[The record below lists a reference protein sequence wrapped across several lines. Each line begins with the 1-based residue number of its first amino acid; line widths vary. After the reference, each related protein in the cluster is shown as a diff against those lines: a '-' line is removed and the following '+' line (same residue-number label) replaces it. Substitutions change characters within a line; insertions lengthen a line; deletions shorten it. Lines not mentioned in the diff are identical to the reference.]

1 MATPRTNEEILKQ
14 FGIVPAP
21 APAAGAPAAAPP
33 TGRSNAEILKQFGIQ
48 PEPEPPKLSKT
59 APTTDV
65 NLRTRKALS
74 TVIGNTVE
82 EQRAARLR
90 AELAAAPDFD
100 TYMKI
105 SNQLADLENALE
117 PREAAAYPGGPTRK
131 QGESGPFGVPQLSI
145 DASPKP
151 LDVQTGVSP
160 TLFDILRPQ
169 TRVGPIVQ
177 EELAGTGKMRERG
190 NLPMLLIPEDS
201 IAERVK
207 GKTAE
212 ERQFLLDEVA
222 ASREMI
228 RKLAEDNPNASP
240 GSIYQQYI
248 IELKDI
254 DAAMNGKGRLGMT
267 TQEPGKAPNM
277 AAAIY
282 SRQTTP
288 GFVPNLT
295 ASQQAYLQKY
305 YSSTY
310 ARRSAEAE
318 AGLRT
323 RLAAEDVPDISN
335 IGNLSEED
343 ISSGRIGVTKR
354 KRTPAELEAA
364 VKGQLPDEVARLQL
378 PWWASD
384 KREEILANPE
394 KFATTKPLVY
404 GGEIVYPSGATK
416 EGVGAN
422 LLRLGLAPV
431 NVITAGAISGAA
443 RVGEAA
449 GQAVFGEGRSLDTP
463 GGVVG
468 EARAKRG
475 GKAADLPEDFLGDI
489 AEAAMLNR
497 GGASTG
503 GDVYEAIGYPKVA
516 GMALGLGLDLIV
528 PPLGGVGSASVA
540 GVKAFSAG
548 RAIRAAGL
556 VAKEAP
562 VMSGVRAAANAMRD
576 AWTWREMGPLLG
588 GAANRAVTARGLG
601 EAVPMAESLLPGSL
615 RIAAAEDTGKLL
627 GFRQAL
633 REELA
638 AGGVLDEATIRRIAE
653 RHEATVGPGKWLTD
667 YTEAAANG
675 ESVYLARALAA
686 DVSDISA
693 KGHYLS
699 GTKKLLT
706 ETDRITEGVM
716 AAKSA
721 GRAELTEPVLRAVLR
736 NAAGRSDAITDLLR
750 ANPGGGVSALLEQA
764 LVLDREAV
772 RAAVP
777 AVAAFDA
784 LVSASANAKGFQTFK
799 DLVLI
804 TNRHLGSPAGAAKA
818 IEAATET
825 RVGRRIADLTKEL
838 EQGSAKIERAVPN
851 ASLPGIRTDR
861 PVQVLRLQPNEIAEL
876 LEDVNLLETGGFLSG
891 PKAAYARAFLKEEDS
906 IAVSSLRDLTEAN
919 LDDVI
924 SAQRAGVDINTIQF
938 NPVKDARTLG
948 GRLEAAAEARARMQ
962 LFTPAQMRSSLD
974 GAYVTAL
981 AFSKRATAASKIIDT
996 PPAMQ
1001 RAISDFAAETSR
1013 SHLTMKALV
1022 DDLSPKNS
1030 EMRAAYGLPLGK
1042 TLPPI
1047 EILSAIARGPTSQVA
1062 AQSSYF
1068 INHTVDLMMVGYQDT
1083 SRSFWGM
1090 NDLWVERSYFST
1102 AQDKYLT
1109 KDGIQAMFALKQ
1121 TAKSALAGGERVD
1134 VVVEDLRAGLVEL
1147 AKDRTKMS
1155 SAWTLQGGAVIK
1167 AEEIPKVLGG
1177 AMYLREAESAKEA
1190 VVLGALTESEVV
1202 SVTANYPKIRSVSQD
1217 VQKGLGEVPEGVR
1230 YFEFGEG
1237 GPKIT
1242 DKDAVRMLI
1251 YSSMVSRANGRRA
1264 PADVMATLKRLL
1276 TGKDEA
1282 DSANIA
1288 RALLN
1293 QDPALGNALNNIM
1306 PIVNAAADRALAR
1319 NRLNVSSVESFVEA
1333 SRDGA
1338 KSNEYAKTVSVIR
1351 GEEVQSALDSF
1362 VNQNIQQK
1370 VFEQVAEYLPQN
1382 KTGAQ
1387 RVLGLT
1393 ADVFQALG
1401 NARYN
1406 SFLYLRGAYHAVNVM
1421 TAPAI
1426 LHMTLGAEGFPKLP
1440 ALKDAVR
1447 AMEAGPVGMAV
1458 GAADNTVAF
1467 RDSIG
1472 RVFTYEDL
1480 RAIGIRSGALK
1491 TEQQVLFG
1499 GGMQQ
1504 AVEAEATRMQVASGK
1519 SMPKTVLAALKNIA
1533 SMPAEVANSTDNFW
1547 RMASL
1552 SEALRQGKPISV
1564 AQEIAKKSLFD
1575 YGGLLPGERQVASRA
1590 LIFYTFARMSAEQTA
1605 KALVTTSGAARF
1617 VRQAAL
1623 SRDTSEFANALA
1635 GGDDYDVRK
1644 FYMTDKQYARIRGA
1658 SQQVGSNLFVQTF
1671 PSLPS
1676 QDAFMTMSGIMY
1688 ATNPFEVVGGTQT
1701 GLFQYLTPELKYL
1714 VEKAPEEPEYKKR
1727 ADKMRIMDPR
1737 HVAALCDTEAM
1748 VPACAFFGDIT
1759 PLNPTRDTTATYL
1772 DHEWQL
1778 TEEGFQKYK
1787 VMQKTAEFMGWTSLA
1802 TYYAPL
1808 FVGEDK
1814 LQLPG
1819 KDRLGTALGA
1829 PFLPVVTQ
1837 EQQEETV
1844 LNKQADITGKRA
1856 KQREDQAET
1865 QRVLDLREKIK

>member
-1 MATPRTNEEILKQ
+1 MITNK
-14 FGIVPAP
+14 
-21 APAAGAPAAAPP
+21 
-33 TGRSNAEILKQFGIQ
+33 
-48 PEPEPPKLSKT
+48 
-59 APTTDV
+59 
-65 NLRTRKALS
+65 
-74 TVIGNTVE
+74 VE

-90 AELAAAPDFD
+90 ADLAAAPDFD

-105 SNQLADLENALE
+105 SNQLADLETALE
-117 PREAAAYPGGPTRK
+117 PREVAAYPGAPTRK
-131 QGESGPFGVPQLSI
+131 QGESGAFGVPQLNV

-169 TRVGPIVQ
+169 IRVGPIVQ

-190 NLPMLLIPEDS
+190 DLALLLIPEDA
-201 IAERVK
+201 IAELVK
-207 GKTAE
+207 GKTSA
-212 ERQFLLDEVA
+212 ERQVTLDDVA
-222 ASREMI
+222 ASRALI
-228 RKLAEDNPNASP
+228 RKQAEDNPDASP
-240 GSIYQQYI
+240 EEVFKQYLV
-248 IELKDI
+248 EHEDI

-310 ARRSAEAE
+310 ARRRAEAE

-335 IGNLSEED
+335 LGNLSEED

-394 KFATTKPLVY
+394 KFAVTEPLLF
-404 GGEIVYPSGATK
+404 GGQTVYPSGATK

-443 RVGEAA
+443 RAGEAA
-449 GQAVFGEGRSLDTP
+449 GQMVFGEGRSLDTP

-503 GDVYEAIGYPKVA
+503 GDVYEAIGYPKA
-516 GMALGLGLDLIV
+516 LGMAFGLGLDIIA
-528 PPLGGVGSASVA
+528 PPLGGVASASAA

-562 VMSGVRAAANAMRD
+562 VVSGVKAAASAMRD
-576 AWTWREMGPLLG
+576 AWTWRPIGPLLG
-588 GAANRAVTARGLG
+588 GTANRAVKLRGGLG
-601 EAVPMAESLLPGSL
+601 LGDAVPMAESLLPGSL

-627 GFRQAL
+627 GFRMAL

-638 AGGVLDEATIRRIAE
+638 AGGRLDEATIGRIAAE
-653 RHEATVGPGKWLTD
+653 HEAAVGKGKWLTD
-667 YTEAAANG
+667 YAKAAADG
-675 ESVYLARALAA
+675 EAVDLARALASDVA
-686 DVSDISA
+686 DIPT

-706 ETDRITEGVM
+706 ETDRITEGVL

-750 ANPGGGVSALLEQA
+750 TQPRSGVSSLLEQA
-764 LVLDREAV
+764 LVLDRGAV

-784 LVSASANAKGFQTFK
+784 LVSAAANSKGLQTFK

-804 TNRHLGSPAGAAKA
+804 TNRHLGTPAGVEKA
-818 IEAATET
+818 IKAAAET
-825 RVGRRIADLTKEL
+825 RVGKRIAALTTEM
-838 EQGSAKIERAVPN
+838 ERGATAIERAVPDP
-851 ASLPGIRTDR
+851 SLMGVRTDR
-861 PVQVLRLQPNEIAEL
+861 PVQVIRLQPNEIAEL
-876 LEDVNLLETGGFLSG
+876 REDVNLLETGGFLSG
-891 PKAAYARAFLKEEDS
+891 PKAAYARSFFDKDA

-919 LDDVI
+919 LDNVI
-924 SAQRAGVDINTIQF
+924 SAKRAGVDISTIQF
-938 NPVKDARTLG
+938 NPTKDARTLG
-948 GRLEAAAEARARMQ
+948 GRLEAAAEARARMK

-974 GAYVTAL
+974 GTFVTAL

-1001 RAISDFAAETSR
+1001 RAISDFAAESSR
-1013 SHLTMKALV
+1013 LQLSIKALV

-1030 EMRAAYGLPLGK
+1030 ELRALYGLPVGE

-1083 SRSFWGM
+1083 SKSFWGM
-1090 NDLWVERSYFST
+1090 NDLWVERSYFSA

-1109 KDGIQAMFALKQ
+1109 KDGIEAMRALKQ
-1121 TAKSALAGGERVD
+1121 TAKGALADGARVD

-1147 AKDRTKMS
+1147 AKDPTKMS
-1155 SAWTLQGGAVIK
+1155 SAWRLQGGEVIK
-1167 AEEIPKVLGG
+1167 AGEIPKVLGG
-1177 AMYLREAESAKEA
+1177 AMYLREAEAAKEA

-1202 SVTANYPKIRSVSQD
+1202 SVTANYPRIRSVSQD
-1217 VQKGLGEVPEGVR
+1217 VQKGLGDVPEGIR

-1264 PADVMATLKRLL
+1264 PADVLATLKRLL
-1276 TGKDEA
+1276 TGTDEA

-1288 RALLN
+1288 RVLLE
-1293 QDPALGNALNNIM
+1293 QDAGLGNALNSIM
-1306 PIVNAAADRALAR
+1306 PIVNTAADRALAR
-1319 NRLNVSSVESFVEA
+1319 NRLNVSNVESFVAA

-1338 KSNEYAKTVSVIR
+1338 RSNEYAKTVSVIR

-1370 VFEQVAEYLPQN
+1370 VFEQVAAYLPQN

-1393 ADVFQALG
+1393 ADVFQSLG

-1406 SFLYLRGAYHAVNVM
+1406 AFLYLRGSYHAINIM

-1426 LHMTLGAEGFPKLP
+1426 LHMTLGAPGFPKLP

-1447 AMEAGPVGMAV
+1447 AMESGPVGMAV

-1533 SMPAEVANSTDNFW
+1533 SMPAEVANSTDNYW

-1552 SEALRQGKPISV
+1552 SEALRQGKPVSV

-1623 SRDTSEFANALA
+1623 SRDTSEFSNALA
-1635 GGDDYDVRK
+1635 GGDDFDVRK
-1644 FYMTDKQYARIRGA
+1644 FYMSDKQYARIQVA
-1658 SQQVGSNLFVQTF
+1658 SKQTGSNMSVQMF
-1671 PSLPS
+1671 PALPS

-1688 ATNPFEVVGGTQT
+1688 ATNPFEVVAGTQT
-1701 GLFQYLTPELKYL
+1701 GMFQYLTPELKYL
-1714 VEKAPEEPEYKKR
+1714 IEKAPEDPEYKKR

-1787 VMQKTAEFMGWTSLA
+1787 TMQKTAEFMGWTSLA
-1802 TYYAPL
+1802 TYYVPL

-1819 KDRLGTALGA
+1819 KDRLGGALGV
-1829 PFLPVVTQ
+1829 PFLPVVTP

-1844 LNKQADITGKRA
+1844 LKKQADITGKRA

-1865 QRVLDLREKIK
+1865 QRVLDLREEMK